1 MGILI
6 GTSLCIAGAVLRKS
20 AARNLQVLVYI
31 GAMLFLVSA
40 LLLGVQCRAR
50 HAARKRRKA
59 LRNAKRA
66 PIPLDTLHRPPI
78 HEVFVDQ
85 PPPPPPTRVALNQ
98 QYPQRQVVVTQNPL
112 AEEQGIPW
120 WRRKDPT

>member
-1 MGILI
+1 MGVLI

-31 GAMLFLVSA
+31 GAMLSLVSA
-40 LLLGVQCRAR
+40 LLLGVQCSAR

-66 PIPLDTLHRPPI
+66 PIPLDTLHRPS
-78 HEVFVDQ
+78 VFVEQ
-85 PPPPPPTRVALNQ
+85 QQSQRVLLNQ
-98 QYPQRQVVVTQNPL
+98 QFQQQRPLQQMVVTQNPL

>member
-1 MGILI
+1 MGVLI

-31 GAMLFLVSA
+31 GAMLSLVSA
-40 LLLGVQCRAR
+40 LLLGVQCSAR
-50 HAARKRRKA
+50 QAARKRRKA

-66 PIPLDTLHRPPI
+66 PIPLEILTRTPAPPV
-78 HEVFVDQ
+78 HQVFVEQ
-85 PPPPPPTRVALNQ
+85 PIQRVVLNQ
-98 QYPQRQVVVTQNPL
+98 QYPQRQMVVTQNPM
-112 AEEQGIPW
+112 AEDQGIPW

>member
-1 MGILI
+1 MGVLI

-31 GAMLFLVSA
+31 GAMLSLVSA
-40 LLLGVQCRAR
+40 LLLGVQCSAR

-66 PIPLDTLHRPPI
+66 PIPLDTLSRMPAPP
-78 HEVFVDQ
+78 VVAFVEQ
-85 PPPPPPTRVALNQ
+85 RVVLNQ
-98 QYPQRQVVVTQNPL
+98 QYPQRQMVVTQNPM
-112 AEEQGIPW
+112 ADDQGIPW